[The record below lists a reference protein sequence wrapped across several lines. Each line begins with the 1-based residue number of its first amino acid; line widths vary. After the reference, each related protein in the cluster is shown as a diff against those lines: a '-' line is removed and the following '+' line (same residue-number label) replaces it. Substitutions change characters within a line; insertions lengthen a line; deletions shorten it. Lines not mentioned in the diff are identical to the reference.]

1 MKQEEK
7 SLITKNKIISSA
19 AKLFSERGYDETTL
33 QDIMKLSGLSK
44 GAIYHYFKSK
54 QEILY
59 YLSNYE
65 KELVS
70 DFLKNLV
77 DNKELTAKEKIERVI
92 TYLSA
97 NEALPEL
104 TKENWAEKAPF
115 ALLNTLKNTLN
126 VLSEY
131 ITDILEQGNCNNEFS
146 CKYPKELADVLVLL
160 IDIWL
165 DPTIVNS
172 DYEEMCNKVDFII
185 LLLDKFDTPLIS
197 KEKGLEIKEGLK
209 RYYV

>member
-54 QEILY
+54 QEILD

-70 DFLKNLV
+70 DFLKKLV
-77 DNKELTAKEKIERVI
+77 DNKELTAK
-92 TYLSA
+92 
-97 NEALPEL
+97 
-104 TKENWAEKAPF
+104 
-115 ALLNTLKNTLN
+115 
-126 VLSEY
+126 
-131 ITDILEQGNCNNEFS
+131 
-146 CKYPKELADVLVLL
+146 
-160 IDIWL
+160 
-165 DPTIVNS
+165 
-172 DYEEMCNKVDFII
+172 
-185 LLLDKFDTPLIS
+185 
-197 KEKGLEIKEGLK
+197 
-209 RYYV
+209 

>member
-54 QEILY
+54 QEILD

-70 DFLKNLV
+70 DFLKKLV

-146 CKYPKELADVLVLL
+146 
-160 IDIWL
+160 
-165 DPTIVNS
+165 
-172 DYEEMCNKVDFII
+172 
-185 LLLDKFDTPLIS
+185 
-197 KEKGLEIKEGLK
+197 
-209 RYYV
+209 

>member
-54 QEILY
+54 QEILV

-70 DFLKNLV
+70 DFLKKLV

-97 NEALPEL
+97 NEADR
-104 TKENWAEKAPF
+104 KS
-115 ALLNTLKNTLN
+115 
-126 VLSEY
+126 V
-131 ITDILEQGNCNNEFS
+131 
-146 CKYPKELADVLVLL
+146 V
-160 IDIWL
+160 
-165 DPTIVNS
+165 
-172 DYEEMCNKVDFII
+172 
-185 LLLDKFDTPLIS
+185 
-197 KEKGLEIKEGLK
+197 
-209 RYYV
+209 

>member
-70 DFLKNLV
+70 DFLKKLV

-104 TKENWAEKAPF
+104 TNENWAEKAPF
-115 ALLNTLKNTLN
+115 ALLNTLKNT
-126 VLSEY
+126 
-131 ITDILEQGNCNNEFS
+131 
-146 CKYPKELADVLVLL
+146 
-160 IDIWL
+160 
-165 DPTIVNS
+165 
-172 DYEEMCNKVDFII
+172 
-185 LLLDKFDTPLIS
+185 
-197 KEKGLEIKEGLK
+197 
-209 RYYV
+209 